1 MLPFAFILLGYFFG
15 SIPFGLVLTH
25 AAGLGDIRSVGSG
38 NIGATN
44 VLRTGNKKLAAA
56 TLFLDAAK
64 GAVAVMLAHGAL
76 LGPAGHEA
84 GLWAGLGAV
93 LGHMFPIWLKF
104 KGGKGMATG
113 LGVLIAA
120 AWPVGLL
127 ACATWAI
134 MAAVFRMSSL
144 ATLTAVA
151 AAPIFAFWL
160 TDLPVVYL
168 SLTIGV
174 LVWVRHHANI
184 GRIVS
189 GTESRIGRSDKPE
202 A

>member
-113 LGVLIAA
+113 LGVLIAV

-189 GTESRIGRSDKPE
+189 GTEPRIGRSDKPE